1 VTNETT
7 LEPAAEITSSKDTVA
22 EDTSTAPDA
31 TTETDSNYTR
41 VENNNG
47 GVAEVPEVTSAMTE
61 ADMAGDTTTSEV
73 SSCMAESSRSLH
85 HCRIF
90 ISF

>member
-7 LEPAAEITSSKDTVA
+7 LEPAAEITSGKDTVA
-22 EDTSTAPDA
+22 EDTPTAPDA
-31 TTETDSNYTR
+31 TVETDSNYTKI
-41 VENNNG
+41 EDDNG
-47 GVAEVPEVTSAMTE
+47 GVADVPEVTSAMTE

-90 ISF
+90 VSF